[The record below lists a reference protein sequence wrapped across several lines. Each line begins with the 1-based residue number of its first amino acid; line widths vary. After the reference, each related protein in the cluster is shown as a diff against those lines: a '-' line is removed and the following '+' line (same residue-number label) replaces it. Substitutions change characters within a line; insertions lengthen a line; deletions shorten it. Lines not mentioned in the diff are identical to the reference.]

1 MKLQKDLS
9 IHGPIRIAVVG
20 AGLMGSGLVAQLKS
34 IKNIDVILWSSR
46 GEEALLDKAKD
57 VGLKEDA
64 YGFTLEEKEARGL
77 LKEGKTVLTTNNAL
91 AWELED
97 VDAICDCTGNTE
109 AGAQLNENGLNAGK
123 HIISFNV
130 ECDVLLGPY
139 FLKKAKEKGL
149 CYTGTA
155 GDEPGAIM
163 ELYNFAT
170 FLGFRVV
177 AAGKGKNNPMNVE
190 ATPEALKTEAEKKGI
205 SPRMLTSFV
214 DATNTM
220 VELNAVANATGLL
233 PDEGG
238 CVGMHATINDL
249 SKKLRTK
256 DLGGEM
262 NRPGTVNFVHGI
274 APGVFVS
281 VESDEPMI
289 RREMP
294 YLSMGDGPNYIF
306 YRPYHLTNIETPLTI
321 ARAVMYN
328 EATIAPEVGYVAHTV
343 AVAKKDMEAGEVIE
357 GIGSATCYGT
367 LVEAERAYE
376 ENLLPIGLIVG
387 ETKLARPVKKGAPLR
402 LDDVVLD
409 KSSTLVKLF
418 NREHGRFYALPK
430 NINMV

>member
-20 AGLMGSGLVAQLKS
+20 AGLMGSGLVAQLKTFE
-34 IKNIDVILWSSR
+34 NIDVVLWSSR

-64 YGFTLEEKEARGL
+64 YGFTLEEKEAGGL
-77 LKEGKTVLTTNNAL
+77 LKESKTVLTTNNAL

-139 FLKKAKEKGL
+139 FLKKAEEKGL

-163 ELYNFAT
+163 ELYNFAR

-190 ATPEALKTEAEKKGI
+190 ATPETLKDEAEKKGV

-220 VELNAVANATGLL
+220 IELNSVANATGLL

-238 CVGMHATINDL
+238 CVGIHADIKEL
-249 SKKLRTK
+249 GKKLLTK
-256 DLGGEM
+256 DMGGEM
-262 NRPGTVNFVHGI
+262 NRRGTVNFVHGI

-281 VESDEPMI
+281 VESDEPVI
-289 RREMP
+289 QREMP
-294 YLSMGDGPNYIF
+294 YLSMGDGPNYVL

-321 ARAVMYN
+321 AKAVLYN
-328 EATIAPEVGYVAHTV
+328 EATIAPEKGYVAHTV
-343 AVAKKDMEAGEVIE
+343 AVAKKDMEAGETVQ
-357 GIGSATCYGT
+357 GIGSDTAYGT
-367 LVEAERAYE
+367 LVEADRAYD
-376 ENLLPIGLIVG
+376 ENLLPIGLLVG
-387 ETKLARPVKKGAPLR
+387 DAKLRRSVKKGQMISLEDVE
-402 LDDVVLD
+402 LDEGSL
-409 KSSTLVKLF
+409 LVKLF
-418 NREHGRFYALPK
+418 MQEHNRFYTLPE
-430 NINMV
+430 

>member
-1 MKLQKDLS
+1 MKLQEDLS
-9 IHGPIRIAVVG
+9 KRGPIRVAVVG
-20 AGLMGSGLVAQLKS
+20 AGLMGSGLVAQLK
-34 IKNIDVILWSSR
+34 IIHNIDVILWSSR
-46 GEEALLDKAKD
+46 REDGLAAKAKEVGLNEDTYVFADDIKEAEALL
-57 VGLKEDA
+57 E
-64 YGFTLEEKEARGL
+64 
-77 LKEGKTVLTTNNAL
+77 EGKMILTTDNSL
-91 AWELED
+91 AWRLD
-97 VDAICDCTGNTE
+97 GVDAICDCAGNTE
-109 AGAQLNENGLNAGK
+109 AGACINENGLEAGK

-190 ATPEALKTEAEKKGI
+190 ATPATLKEEAEKKGI

-256 DLGGEM
+256 DSGGEM

-343 AVAKKDMEAGEVIE
+343 AVAKKDMEAGEAIE

>member
-20 AGLMGSGLVAQLKS
+20 AGLMGSGLVAQLKTFE
-34 IKNIDVILWSSR
+34 NIDVVLWSSR
-46 GEEALLDKAKD
+46 GEETLLDKAKD

-77 LKEGKTVLTTNNAL
+77 LKESKTVLTTNNAL

-139 FLKKAKEKGL
+139 FLKKAEEKGL

-163 ELYNFAT
+163 ELYNFAR

-190 ATPEALKTEAEKKGI
+190 ATPETLKDEAEKKGV

-220 VELNAVANATGLL
+220 IELNSVANATGLL

-238 CVGMHATINDL
+238 CVGIHADIKEL
-249 SKKLRTK
+249 GKKLLTK
-256 DLGGEM
+256 DMGGEM
-262 NRPGTVNFVHGI
+262 NRRGTVNFVHGI

-281 VESDEPMI
+281 VESDEPVI
-289 RREMP
+289 QREMP
-294 YLSMGDGPNYIF
+294 YLSMGDGPNYVL

-321 ARAVMYN
+321 AKAVLYN
-328 EATIAPEVGYVAHTV
+328 EATIAPEKGYVAHTV
-343 AVAKKDMEAGEVIE
+343 AVAKKDMEAGETVQ
-357 GIGSATCYGT
+357 GIGSDTAYGT
-367 LVEAERAYE
+367 LVEADRAYD
-376 ENLLPIGLIVG
+376 ENLLPIGLLVG
-387 ETKLARPVKKGAPLR
+387 DAKLRRSVKKGQMISLEDVE
-402 LDDVVLD
+402 LDEGSL
-409 KSSTLVKLF
+409 LVKLF
-418 NREHGRFYALPK
+418 MQEHNRFYTLPE
-430 NINMV
+430 

>member
-9 IHGPIRIAVVG
+9 KRGPIRVAVVG
-20 AGLMGSGLVAQLKS
+20 AGLMGSGLVAQLKT
-34 IKNIDVILWSSR
+34 IYNIDVILWSSR
-46 GEEALLDKAKD
+46 REDGLAAKAKE
-57 VGLKEDA
+57 VGLNEGTYAFADDKNEA
-64 YGFTLEEKEARGL
+64 ESLLE
-77 LKEGKTVLTTNNAL
+77 EGKTVLTTDNSL
-91 AWELED
+91 AWRLD
-97 VDAICDCTGNTE
+97 GVDAICDCTGNTE
-109 AGAQLNENGLNAGK
+109 AGACINENGLNAGK

-190 ATPEALKTEAEKKGI
+190 ATPEALKAEAEKKGI

-262 NRPGTVNFVHGI
+262 NRRGTVNFVHGI

-289 RREMP
+289 RLEMP

-321 ARAVMYN
+321 AKAVMYN
-328 EATIAPEVGYVAHTV
+328 ESTIAPEVGYVAHTV
-343 AVAKKDMEAGEVIE
+343 AVAKKDMDVGEAIE

-387 ETKLARPVKKGAPLR
+387 ETKLARPVKKGALLR

-409 KSSTLVKLF
+409 KSSTLVELF

>member
-1 MKLQKDLS
+1 MKLQEDLS
-9 IHGPIRIAVVG
+9 KRGPIRIAVVG
-20 AGLMGSGLVAQLKS
+20 AGLMGSGLVAQLKT
-34 IKNIDVILWSSR
+34 IHNIDVILWSSR
-46 GEEALLDKAKD
+46 REEGLLAKAKD
-57 VGLKEDA
+57 VGLKDDGYAFTADA
-64 YGFTLEEKEARGL
+64 NEAEAL
-77 LKEGKTVLTTNNAL
+77 VNEGKMVLTTDNSL
-91 AWELED
+91 AWRLNE

-109 AGAQLNENGLNAGK
+109 AGACINENGLNAGK

-190 ATPEALKTEAEKKGI
+190 ATPATLKDEAEKKGI

-220 VELNAVANATGLL
+220 IELNAVCNATGLL

-238 CVGMHATINDL
+238 CVGMHATIDEL
-249 SKKLRTK
+249 SRKLRTK

-262 NRPGTVNFVHGI
+262 NRTGTVNFVHGI

-321 ARAVMYN
+321 AKAVMYN
-328 EATIAPEVGYVAHTV
+328 EPTIAPEVGYVAHTV
-343 AVAKKDMEAGEVIE
+343 AVAKKDMEAGDAIE
-357 GIGSATCYGT
+357 GIGSDTCYGT
-367 LVEAERAYE
+367 LVEGKTAYE
-376 ENLLPIGLIVG
+376 EKLLPIGLIVG
-387 ETKLARPVKKGAPLR
+387 EAKLARPVKKGARLR

-409 KSSTLVKLF
+409 QNSTLVKLF
-418 NREHGRFYALPK
+418 NREHDGFYALPK
-430 NINMV
+430 NLNMV

>member
-9 IHGPIRIAVVG
+9 IRGPIRIAVVG

-64 YGFTLEEKEARGL
+64 YGFTLEEKEAREL

-109 AGAQLNENGLNAGK
+109 AGALLNENGLNAGK

-139 FLKKAKEKGL
+139 FLKKAQEKGL

-163 ELYNFAT
+163 ELYDFAE

-190 ATPEALKTEAEKKGI
+190 ATPETLKEEAEKKGI

-220 VELNAVANATGLL
+220 IELNAVCNATGLL

-238 CVGMHATINDL
+238 CVGMHADIKEL
-249 SKKLRTK
+249 SKKLLTK
-256 DLGGEM
+256 DMGGEL
-262 NRPGTVNFVHGI
+262 NRRGTVNFVHGI

-281 VESDEPMI
+281 VECDEPVI
-289 RREMP
+289 QREMP
-294 YLSMGDGPNYIF
+294 YLSMGDGPNYIL
-306 YRPYHLTNIETPLTI
+306 YRPYHLTNIEAPLTI
-321 ARAVMYN
+321 AKAVLYN
-328 EATIAPEVGYVAHTV
+328 EATIAPEAGYVAHTV
-343 AVAKKDMEAGEVIE
+343 AVAKKDMEAGEPIQ
-357 GIGSATCYGT
+357 GIGSDTAYGT
-367 LVEAERAYE
+367 LVEADRAYDE
-376 ENLLPIGLIVG
+376 GLLPIGLLVG
-387 ETKLARPVKKGAPLR
+387 EAKLRRPVKKGQMISLEDVA
-402 LDDVVLD
+402 LDEEAL
-409 KSSTLVKLF
+409 LVKLF
-418 NREHGRFYALPK
+418 MGEHGKFYALPK
-430 NINMV
+430 

>member
-1 MKLQKDLS
+1 MKLREDLS
-9 IHGPIRIAVVG
+9 KRGPIRVAVVG
-20 AGLMGSGLVAQLKS
+20 AGLMGSGLVAQLKT
-34 IKNIDVILWSSR
+34 IHNIDVILWSSR
-46 GEEALLDKAKD
+46 REDGLAQKAKAAGLNEGAYAFAGDKNEAEALL
-57 VGLKEDA
+57 E
-64 YGFTLEEKEARGL
+64 
-77 LKEGKTVLTTNNAL
+77 EGKMILTTDNSL
-91 AWELED
+91 AWRLD
-97 VDAICDCTGNTE
+97 GVDAICDCTGNTE
-109 AGAQLNENGLNAGK
+109 AGACINEHGLEAGK

-139 FLKKAKEKGL
+139 FLKKAKEAGL

-190 ATPEALKTEAEKKGI
+190 ATPEALKAEAEKKGI

-343 AVAKKDMEAGEVIE
+343 AVAKKDMEAGEAIE

-367 LVEAERAYE
+367 LVEAEQAYE

>member
-1 MKLQKDLS
+1 MKLREDLS
-9 IHGPIRIAVVG
+9 KRGPIRVAVVG
-20 AGLMGSGLVAQLKS
+20 AGLMGSGLVAQLKT
-34 IKNIDVILWSSR
+34 IHNIDVILWSSR
-46 GEEALLDKAKD
+46 REDGLAAKAKE
-57 VGLKEDA
+57 VGLNEDTYA
-64 YGFTLEEKEARGL
+64 FADDINEAESLLE
-77 LKEGKTVLTTNNAL
+77 EGKTVLTTDNSL
-91 AWELED
+91 AWQLD
-97 VDAICDCTGNTE
+97 GVDAICDCTGNTE
-109 AGAQLNENGLNAGK
+109 AGACINENGLNAGK

-177 AAGKGKNNPMNVE
+177 AAGKGKNNPMDVE
-190 ATPEALKTEAEKKGI
+190 ATPEALKAEAEKKGI

-256 DLGGEM
+256 ELGGEM

-289 RREMP
+289 RLEMP

-321 ARAVMYN
+321 AKAVMYN

-343 AVAKKDMEAGEVIE
+343 AVAKKDMDVGEAIE

-387 ETKLARPVKKGAPLR
+387 ETKLARTVKKGACLR
-402 LDDVVLD
+402 MDDVVLD

-418 NREHGRFYALPK
+418 IREHGRFYALPK
-430 NINMV
+430 NLNMI

>member
-20 AGLMGSGLVAQLKS
+20 AGLMGSGLVAQLKTFE
-34 IKNIDVILWSSR
+34 NIEVVLWSSR

-77 LKEGKTVLTTNNAL
+77 LKEGKMVLTTDNAL
-91 AWELED
+91 AWELEE

-139 FLKKAKEKGL
+139 FLKKADEKGL

-163 ELYNFAT
+163 ELYNFAR

-190 ATPEALKTEAEKKGI
+190 ATPETLKDEAEKKGV

-220 VELNAVANATGLL
+220 IELNSVANATGLL

-238 CVGMHATINDL
+238 CVGIHADIKEL
-249 SKKLRTK
+249 GKKLLTK
-256 DLGGEM
+256 DMGGEM
-262 NRPGTVNFVHGI
+262 NRKGTVNFVHGI

-281 VESDEPMI
+281 VESDEPVI
-289 RREMP
+289 QREMP
-294 YLSMGDGPNYIF
+294 YLSMGDGPNYIL

-321 ARAVMYN
+321 AKAVLYN
-328 EATIAPEVGYVAHTV
+328 EATIAPEKGYVAHTV
-343 AVAKKDMEAGEVIE
+343 AVAKKDMEAGETVQ
-357 GIGSATCYGT
+357 GIGSDTAYGT
-367 LVEAERAYE
+367 LVEADRAYGE
-376 ENLLPIGLIVG
+376 GLLPIGLLVG
-387 ETKLARPVKKGAPLR
+387 EAKLRRPVKKGQMLR
-402 LDDVVLD
+402 MEDVALDEGSL
-409 KSSTLVKLF
+409 LVKLF
-418 NREHGRFYALPK
+418 MQEHNRFYTLPE
-430 NINMV
+430 

>member
-20 AGLMGSGLVAQLKS
+20 AGLMGSGLVAQLKTFE
-34 IKNIDVILWSSR
+34 NIDVVLWSSR

-57 VGLKEDA
+57 VGLNEDA
-64 YGFTLEEKEARGL
+64 YGFTSEKETARGL
-77 LKEGKTVLTTNNAL
+77 LKEGKMVLTTNNAL

-130 ECDVLLGPY
+130 ECDVL
-139 FLKKAKEKGL
+139 
-149 CYTGTA
+149 

-163 ELYNFAT
+163 ELYNFAR

-190 ATPEALKTEAEKKGI
+190 ATPETLKDEAEKKGV

-220 VELNAVANATGLL
+220 IELNSVANATGLL

-238 CVGMHATINDL
+238 CVGIHADIKELN
-249 SKKLRTK
+249 KKLLTK
-256 DLGGEM
+256 DMGGEM
-262 NRPGTVNFVHGI
+262 NRRGTVNFVHGI

-281 VESDEPMI
+281 VECDEPVI
-289 RREMP
+289 QREMP
-294 YLSMGDGPNYIF
+294 YLSMGDGPNYIL

-321 ARAVMYN
+321 AKAVLYN
-328 EATIAPEVGYVAHTV
+328 EATIAPEKGYVAHTV
-343 AVAKKDMEAGEVIE
+343 AVAKKDMEAGEPVQ
-357 GIGSATCYGT
+357 GIGSDTAYGT
-367 LVEAERAYE
+367 LVEADRAYD
-376 ENLLPIGLIVG
+376 ENLLPIGLLVG
-387 ETKLARPVKKGAPLR
+387 EAKLRRPVKKGQMISLEDVA
-402 LDDVVLD
+402 LDEESL
-409 KSSTLVKLF
+409 LVKLF
-418 NREHGRFYALPK
+418 MAEHGRFYALPK
-430 NINMV
+430 

>member
-1 MKLQKDLS
+1 MKLREDLS
-9 IHGPIRIAVVG
+9 KRGPIRVAVVG
-20 AGLMGSGLVAQLKS
+20 AGLMGSGLVAQLKT
-34 IKNIDVILWSSR
+34 IHNIDVILWSSR
-46 GEEALLDKAKD
+46 REDGLAQKAKEAGLKEGAYAFAGDKNEAEALL
-57 VGLKEDA
+57 
-64 YGFTLEEKEARGL
+64 EEGRMI
-77 LKEGKTVLTTNNAL
+77 LTTDNSL
-91 AWELED
+91 AWRLD
-97 VDAICDCTGNTE
+97 GVDAICDCTGNTE
-109 AGAQLNENGLNAGK
+109 AGACINENGLEAGK

-139 FLKKAKEKGL
+139 FLKKAKEAGL

-190 ATPEALKTEAEKKGI
+190 ATPEALKAEAEKKGI

-220 VELNAVANATGLL
+220 IELNAVANATGLL

-238 CVGMHATINDL
+238 CVGMHATINEL
-249 SKKLRTK
+249 SEKLRTK

-289 RREMP
+289 QREMP

-321 ARAVMYN
+321 AKAVMYN
-328 EATIAPEVGYVAHTV
+328 EATIAPEAGYVAHTV
-343 AVAKKDMEAGEVIE
+343 AVAKKDMDAGEAIE

-367 LVEAERAYE
+367 LVEGKRAYE

-387 ETKLARPVKKGAPLR
+387 ETKLARPVKKGTPLR

-409 KSSTLVKLF
+409 KSSILVKLF

>member
-1 MKLQKDLS
+1 MKLREDLS
-9 IHGPIRIAVVG
+9 KRGPIRVAVVG
-20 AGLMGSGLVAQLKS
+20 AGLMGSGLVAQLRT
-34 IKNIDVILWSSR
+34 IHNIDVILWSSR
-46 GEEALLDKAKD
+46 REDGLAQKAKAAGLKEGAYAFAGDKNEAEALL
-57 VGLKEDA
+57 E
-64 YGFTLEEKEARGL
+64 
-77 LKEGKTVLTTNNAL
+77 EGKMILTTDNSL
-91 AWELED
+91 AWRLD
-97 VDAICDCTGNTE
+97 GVDAICDCTGNTE
-109 AGAQLNENGLNAGK
+109 AGACINEHGLEAGK

-139 FLKKAKEKGL
+139 FLKKAKEAGL

-190 ATPEALKTEAEKKGI
+190 ATPEALKAEAEKKGI

-220 VELNAVANATGLL
+220 IELNAVANATGLL

-343 AVAKKDMEAGEVIE
+343 AVAKKDMDAGEAIE

>member
-20 AGLMGSGLVAQLKS
+20 AGLMGSGLVAQLKTFE
-34 IKNIDVILWSSR
+34 NIDVILWSSR

-64 YGFTLEEKEARGL
+64 YGFTLDEKEARGL

-139 FLKKAKEKGL
+139 FLKKAEEKGL

-163 ELYNFAT
+163 ELYNFAR

-190 ATPEALKTEAEKKGI
+190 ATPETLKDEAEKKGV

-220 VELNAVANATGLL
+220 IELNAVANATGLL

-238 CVGMHATINDL
+238 CVGIHADIKGLN
-249 SKKLRTK
+249 KKLLTK
-256 DLGGEM
+256 DMGGEL
-262 NRPGTVNFVHGI
+262 NRRGTVNFVHGI

-281 VESDEPMI
+281 VESDEPAIQM
-289 RREMP
+289 EMP

-321 ARAVMYN
+321 AKAVLYN
-328 EATIAPEVGYVAHTV
+328 EATIAPEKGYVAHTV
-343 AVAKKDMEAGEVIE
+343 AVAKKDLEAGDPVQ
-357 GIGSATCYGT
+357 GIGSDTAYGT
-367 LVEAERAYE
+367 LVEADRAYDE
-376 ENLLPIGLIVG
+376 GLLPIGLLVG
-387 ETKLARPVKKGAPLR
+387 EAKLRRPVKKGQMLR
-402 LDDVVLD
+402 LDDVALD
-409 KSSTLVKLF
+409 EGSLLVKLF
-418 NREHGRFYALPK
+418 MQEHSGFYTLPE
-430 NINMV
+430 

>member
-1 MKLQKDLS
+1 MKLREDLS
-9 IHGPIRIAVVG
+9 KRGPIRVAVVG
-20 AGLMGSGLVAQLKS
+20 AGLMGSGLVAQLKT
-34 IKNIDVILWSSR
+34 IHNIDVILWSSR
-46 GEEALLDKAKD
+46 REDGLAQKAKAAGLKEGDYAFAGDKNEAEALL
-57 VGLKEDA
+57 E
-64 YGFTLEEKEARGL
+64 
-77 LKEGKTVLTTNNAL
+77 EGKMILTTDNSL
-91 AWELED
+91 AWRLD
-97 VDAICDCTGNTE
+97 GIDAICDCTGNTE
-109 AGAQLNENGLNAGK
+109 AGACINEHGLEAGK

-139 FLKKAKEKGL
+139 FLKKAKEAGL

-190 ATPEALKTEAEKKGI
+190 ATPEALKAEAEKKGI

-238 CVGMHATINDL
+238 CVGMHATIKDL

-367 LVEAERAYE
+367 LVEAEQAYE

>member
-1 MKLQKDLS
+1 MKLREDLS
-9 IHGPIRIAVVG
+9 KRGPIRVAVVG
-20 AGLMGSGLVAQLKS
+20 AGLMGSGLVAQLKT
-34 IKNIDVILWSSR
+34 IQNIDVILWSSR
-46 GEEALLDKAKD
+46 REDGLAQKAKEAGLKEGAYAFAGDKNEAEALL
-57 VGLKEDA
+57 E
-64 YGFTLEEKEARGL
+64 
-77 LKEGKTVLTTNNAL
+77 EGKMILTTDNSL
-91 AWELED
+91 AWRLD
-97 VDAICDCTGNTE
+97 GVDAICDCTGNTE
-109 AGAQLNENGLNAGK
+109 AGACINENGLEAGK

-190 ATPEALKTEAEKKGI
+190 ATPEALKAEAEKKGI

-343 AVAKKDMEAGEVIE
+343 AVAKKDMEAGEAIE

>member
-20 AGLMGSGLVAQLKS
+20 AGLMGSGLVAQLKTFE
-34 IKNIDVILWSSR
+34 NIDVVLWSSR

-57 VGLKEDA
+57 VGLNEDA
-64 YGFTLEEKEARGL
+64 YGFTSEKETARGL
-77 LKEGKTVLTTNNAL
+77 LKEGKMVLTTNNAL

-139 FLKKAKEKGL
+139 FLKKAEEMGL

-163 ELYNFAT
+163 ELYNFAR

-190 ATPEALKTEAEKKGI
+190 ATPETLKDEAEKKGV

-220 VELNAVANATGLL
+220 IELNSVANATGLL

-238 CVGMHATINDL
+238 CVGIHADIKELN
-249 SKKLRTK
+249 KKLLTK
-256 DLGGEM
+256 DMGGEM
-262 NRPGTVNFVHGI
+262 NRRGTVNFVHGI

-281 VESDEPMI
+281 VECDEPVI
-289 RREMP
+289 QREMP
-294 YLSMGDGPNYIF
+294 YLSMGDGPNYIL

-321 ARAVMYN
+321 AKAVLYN
-328 EATIAPEVGYVAHTV
+328 EATIAPEKGYVAHTV
-343 AVAKKDMEAGEVIE
+343 AVAKKDMEAGEPVQ
-357 GIGSATCYGT
+357 GIGSDTAYGT
-367 LVEAERAYE
+367 LVEADRAYD
-376 ENLLPIGLIVG
+376 ENLLPIGLLVG
-387 ETKLARPVKKGAPLR
+387 EAKLRRPVKKGQMISLEDVA
-402 LDDVVLD
+402 LDEESL
-409 KSSTLVKLF
+409 LVKLF
-418 NREHGRFYALPK
+418 MAEHGRFYALPK
-430 NINMV
+430 

>member
-1 MKLQKDLS
+1 MKLREDLS
-9 IHGPIRIAVVG
+9 KRGPIRVAVVG
-20 AGLMGSGLVAQLKS
+20 AGLMGSGLVAQLRT
-34 IKNIDVILWSSR
+34 IHNIDVILWSSR
-46 GEEALLDKAKD
+46 REDGLAQKAKAAGLKEGAYAFAGDKNEAEALL
-57 VGLKEDA
+57 E
-64 YGFTLEEKEARGL
+64 
-77 LKEGKTVLTTNNAL
+77 EGKMILTTDNSL
-91 AWELED
+91 AWRLD
-97 VDAICDCTGNTE
+97 GVDAICDCTGNTE
-109 AGAQLNENGLNAGK
+109 AGACINEHGLEAGK

-139 FLKKAKEKGL
+139 FLKKAKEAGL

-190 ATPEALKTEAEKKGI
+190 ATPEALKAEAEKKGI

-256 DLGGEM
+256 ELGGEM
-262 NRPGTVNFVHGI
+262 NRSGTVNFVHGI